1 MAGVIKYFTISQLWK
16 TDIFR
21 NYFYAMNIQN
31 LKTQNLILFEA
42 ISGSRAFGLATEH
55 SDTDIRGVYYMP
67 REDFF
72 GLNYVPQV
80 SNETNDITYYE
91 IGRLVELLQK
101 NNPNILEVLA
111 SPADCILQKHPLMDL
126 LNPEDFLSKLCRDT
140 FAGYAVSQIRKAKG
154 LNKKILNPVDKER
167 KSVLD
172 FCYVL
177 KNQGSVPLRKWL
189 QEYAEGGLQGLVQ
202 EKCGLVGIDHTKGM
216 FALFYDGSGSLGY
229 KGIIRYEE
237 ANQVSVSPVPEGETP
252 LAYLF
257 CNLDAYSTYCKD
269 YREYWKWV
277 SERNEDRYHVNQ
289 NHGQHYDSKNMMHT
303 IRLLQS
309 CEQIF
314 KTGFLDIRVENREE
328 LLDIKAGN
336 RPYEAVMEKAE
347 GLIRSIEHYHSR
359 SRLPEVP
366 DLKKTSGILVQ
377 IREAL
382 YLK

>member
-1 MAGVIKYFTISQLWK
+1 
-16 TDIFR
+16 
-21 NYFYAMNIQN
+21 MNIKE
-31 LKTQNLILFEA
+31 LKTRNLILFEA

-55 SDTDIRGVYYMP
+55 SDTDIRGVYYLP
-67 REDFF
+67 KEDFF

-126 LNPEDFLSKLCRDT
+126 LNPEDFLSKLCKDT
-140 FAGYAVSQIRKAKG
+140 FAGYASSQIRKAKG

-177 KNQGSVPLRKWL
+177 KNQDSVPLKKWL
-189 QEYAEGGLQGLVQ
+189 QEYSEGGLQGLVH
-202 EKCGLVGIDHTKGM
+202 EKCGLASIDHTKGM

-229 KGIIRYEE
+229 KGIIQHEE

-257 CNLDAYSTYCKD
+257 CNMDVYSTYCKD

-277 SERNEDRYHVNQ
+277 SERNEDRYHMNQ

-314 KTGFLDIRVENREE
+314 KTGSLDIRVENREE

-347 GLIRSIEHYHSR
+347 GLIRSIEHYHLR